1 MEVVECHYSMEYST
15 NNHTIFSQAIT
26 RSDQLLAF
34 YVMDIAS
41 AIPGLPGLFMAGIFS
56 ASLR

>member
-1 MEVVECHYSMEYST
+1 MEYSIT
-15 NNHTIFSQAIT
+15 NHLIYSQAIS
-26 RSDQLLAF
+26 RSDQLLAY